1 MDADLE
7 LAVYTDHQIFERFH
21 KNRLRQGFEKDA
33 ALTLRRLKELT
44 PGDFVTHMD
53 HGGDHEANLGG
64 EYSDHDELDERKG
77 KHSARASLNRCQPS
91 LLNICGGQRI
101 SAVCNLFGD
110 KRAIFDFFS
119 HL

>member
-1 MDADLE
+1 MRE
-7 LAVYTDHQIFERFH
+7 EKQGH
-21 KNRLRQGFEKDA
+21 NRAEGNEQHNHIPQQQF
-33 ALTLRRLKELT
+33 ALGESLMAQ
-44 PGDFVTHMD
+44 MD
-53 HGGDHEANLGG
+53 HGGDHEQDLGG

-119 HL
+119 GV